1 MLAIDWIRERR
12 RRNSPQELP
21 EREYDDPA
29 YEVDLVLDNVT
40 IGDLGRL
47 PDGVAERAMRA
58 YLRLIAN
65 IHAHTAV
72 TDARY
77 IQLAMVRAGIWQVTK

>member
-1 MLAIDWIRERR
+1 MLAIDWIRQ
-12 RRNSPQELP
+12 RRNREALP
-21 EREYDDPA
+21 AAPDREYDDPA

-47 PDGVAERAMRA
+47 PDGIAERAMRS